1 MTRINTRRVSIW
13 LSLSVVL
20 AVSALLVAAWQCFP
34 RIAVSVDELT
44 AWLSVHRHGWYA
56 LPAVMF
62 AFVVLGL
69 AMVPVLMLIAA
80 TGIVFGPL
88 LGPVYAMAGCLA
100 SASTGFAIGRWMGL
114 RRAEHLGGERMNRV
128 MRVVKRDGT
137 LAVFLA
143 RKIPAP
149 FTIVNIV
156 IGASMVRFRDFIVGT
171 LLGMG
176 AFVVGVAGFGYKLT
190 DALRDPSLEAL
201 TGAAAFVAV
210 PLTLAVLIN
219 RAFVQMRP
227 VE

>member
-1 MTRINTRRVSIW
+1 MMRMKAGRAFARARVGA
-13 LSLSVVL
+13 LSLGVV
-20 AVSALLVAAWQCFP
+20 ALVAA
-34 RIAVSVDELT
+34 
-44 AWLSVHRHGWYA
+44 AWLLMPADMTVQAFAAWFEPHRRAWYA
-56 LPAVMF
+56 LPGVA
-62 AFVVLGL
+62 ATFVGLGL
-69 AMVPVLMLIAA
+69 LMVPVLLLIAA

-114 RRAEHLGGERMNRV
+114 RRTGQLGGERMTRV

-149 FTIVNIV
+149 FTLVNIV